1 MQKKEDVNKYNTN
14 TGYIPSERVEGEFS
28 RTAGATAKTIGGMF
42 LKLLKTVFFILAI
55 TGLLVFIS
63 VASFILSLRDSAPP
77 DLSVMNLDYSSFIKV
92 KDTNTGEFVDYMTL
106 PAPSENR
113 VWAYMDDLNAYVMDA
128 MVAIEDKRF
137 YEHNGVDWYT
147 TMGAVYKLASSSDGG
162 GGSTITQQL
171 VKNLTKQ
178 DQVSVVRKITE
189 IFKAMNME
197 ENYSKDEILLTYLNV
212 VNFGGRNNGVQAA
225 AHYYFGKD
233 IKNCDLAETAA
244 IVGITQYPYLY
255 NPYNDKEENKNRQQ
269 TVLTEM
275 HDQGYITQAEY
286 KEAMEKSKSMVFV
299 GELVSEEEETD
310 ASDIWNWYIEA
321 TVQDAIKDIAEYY
334 GWDISVASS
343 KLYTGGFTI
352 HSSMDVQ
359 LQKGVENLFQ
369 NPDNQPADPEIQYGV
384 YVSDYY
390 GKALAIVGSRE
401 PKAANLLT
409 NYATTTYRATGS
421 SLKPLSVFAPALE
434 AGLITYGSVL
444 KDQPIKDFYG
454 AGQDGPWNFVPTYR
468 QYMNVDKAIEMS
480 QNAPAAHLLDT
491 LGIDNSYN
499 FLSDKLHFSRLVSD
513 DKNRAP
519 LALGGLTNGASVKE
533 MTTAF
538 QIFGNGG
545 VYNKPYTYEYI
556 TDHDGNVILDNRNN
570 SGEQVLKPENAAVM
584 NKLLQKV
591 ITGEEGTAYQVAFD
605 GVEIYGKTGTT
616 DKERDFWFVGGT
628 PFAVAGIWN
637 GYADRQVT
645 LDDSTTAKVM
655 WRTLMSYLYNNYNFA
670 DSGYK
675 VSENITQEVFCR
687 SSGLLAGDNCFNTS
701 RGWYANIEGGYPD
714 RCNGGSDHTKNGAP
728 VASPSPSPSPSPSAV
743 PSPSPELSPTPGLPT
758 ETPPVEPTPEPPTPE
773 PTPVPT
779 PEPTPVP
786 TPEPTPVPTPEP
798 TPDNSSTA
806 AG

>member
-28 RTAGATAKTIGGMF
+28 RTVGATAKTIGGMF

-269 TVLTEM
+269 TVLTAM

-299 GELVSEEEETD
+299 GELVSEEDDNNTD
-310 ASDIWNWYIEA
+310 KAWNWYVEE
-321 TVQDAIKDIAEYY
+321 TVRNSVSDIAEYY
-334 GWDISVASS
+334 GWDNSVAST

-352 HSSMDVQ
+352 YSSMNVQ
-359 LQKGVENLFQ
+359 LQEAVEALFQ
-369 NPDNQPADPEIQYGV
+369 NPDNQPADPEIQYGI
-384 YVSDYY
+384 SLMDYY
-390 GKALAIVGSRE
+390 GKLIAIVGSRE
-401 PKAANLLT
+401 PKTANRLE
-409 NYATTTYRATGS
+409 NYAVTTNRATGS
-421 SLKPLSVFAPALE
+421 SIKPLSVYGPALE
-434 AGLITYGSVL
+434 AGLITYGTVL
-444 KDQPIKDFYG
+444 EDKAIKGYPSE
-454 AGQDGPWNFVPTYR
+454 GQSGPSNFSGEYED
-468 QYMNVDKAIEMS
+468 YMNVDTAVEIS
-480 QNAPAAHLLDT
+480 QNAPVVYLLDK
-491 LGIDNSYN
+491 LGVETSFN
-499 FLSDKLHFSRLVSD
+499 FLVDKLHFAGLVSED
-513 DKNRAP
+513 MNRGP
-519 LALGGLTNGASVKE
+519 LALGGFTYGASVLE
-533 MTTAF
+533 MTAGF

-556 TDHDGNVILDNRNN
+556 TDHDGNVILDNRNKT
-570 SGEQVLKPENAAVM
+570 GEQVLKPENAAVM
-584 NKLLQKV
+584 NKLLRNV
-591 ITGEEGTAYQVAFD
+591 VYGYNGTARQVQID
-605 GVEIYGKTGTT
+605 GLDIYGKTGTT
-616 DKERDFWFVGGT
+616 DDEYDLWFVGGT
-628 PFAVAGIWN
+628 PFGVAGVWN
-637 GYADRQVT
+637 GYADRQVR

-675 VSENITQEVFCR
+675 VSDNITQEVFCR

-714 RCNGGSDHTKNGAP
+714 RCDGGSDHTKNGAP
-728 VASPSPSPSPSPSAV
+728 VASPSPSPSPSAV

-798 TPDNSSTA
+798 TPDNSSGA